1 MGMNELHSPG
11 TEPSLW
17 LPFLHLSHKACLGNR
32 VPGSKGT
39 EGSALAGRAKEVP
52 CEAGHEAGT
61 LHEMTAKPLAPLGSV
76 VESLGALRW
85 ELPVTWQGVAQG
97 P

>member
-1 MGMNELHSPG
+1 MNELHSPG

-17 LPFLHLSHKACLGNR
+17 LPILPLSHKTCLGNR
-32 VPGSKGT
+32 VPGSKST

-52 CEAGHEAGT
+52 CEAGREVGT
-61 LHEMTAKPLAPLGSV
+61 LEMTAKPLAPLGSV

-85 ELPVTWQGVAQG
+85 ELPATWQGVAQWL
-97 P
+97 